1 MQNKLRL
8 EIGSVNLNIKEILEK
23 SKLNKE
29 NLYYDEP
36 MAKHTSFKI
45 GGPAD
50 VFIKVDNIEEL
61 KETLD
66 LSKKNQ
72 IPLTIIG
79 NGSNLLVTDKGIR
92 GITAKLNLKDI
103 EIKNE
108 NNKQIIKVEAGVPVG
123 LLAQKLLK
131 EEITGF
137 EELSGIPGTI
147 GGAVI
152 MNAGAHGKELK
163 DILKKVTAMDY
174 NGNIHEF
181 TNEECLFS
189 YRNSRF
195 QKEKYIILQATLE
208 LEKGNSTEIKE
219 KMDVINNEFTLE
231 NLDNLIEK
239 LNQKESKE
247 NLEKDWEEAIKENEE
262 FDRRKAIRKDLDERT
277 EKAITKNQN
286 KNSEQLNNNEAQ
298 PNQPQQSNDNTPQPN
313 QPQQPNN
320 NTPQSNQPQ
329 QSNDNKP
336 QPNLQQNI
344 GKIIGIEI
352 VEGSDKINIAK
363 VGEDGQIQN
372 LTIENKLKEILK
384 NKKEIF
390 KNPEVAKIIEEVE
403 PSRFKRHF
411 LKRKLSPV
419 ILNVLSENKQGLSI
433 IDYVVAIKKEENC
446 ENLKIKHDL
455 SNTVLKGRLKR
466 MMKRVAKTEH
476 FIDGMEVKG
485 LKETKTMGLLESGK
499 RKLKNKPVTI
509 KEGIKLVGKTLGRGT
524 KNGFRQAMKVPKNI
538 KNKLVAVAEKYQD
551 EDLEKLEDKEDP
563 DLEETQP
570 KAQDEEKQ
578 EK

>member
-8 EIGSVNLNIKEILEK
+8 EIGSVNLNIKEILEE

-29 NLYYDEP
+29 KLYYDEP

-61 KETLD
+61 KETVD

-181 TNEECLFS
+181 TNEECQFS

-208 LEKGNSTEIKE
+208 LEKGNAKEIKE
-219 KMDVINNEFTLE
+219 KMDEYMQFRKEKQPIEYPNAGSTFKRGEDFVTAKLIDEAGLKGYKVGGAQVSEKHAGFIVNVDNATAKDVIELTDYIKE
-231 NLDNLIEK
+231 KIEEK
-239 LNQKESKE
+239 FGKKI
-247 NLEKDWEEAIKENEE
+247 NLEI
-262 FDRRKAIRKDLDERT
+262 
-277 EKAITKNQN
+277 Q
-286 KNSEQLNNNEAQ
+286 
-298 PNQPQQSNDNTPQPN
+298 
-313 QPQQPNN
+313 
-320 NTPQSNQPQ
+320 
-329 QSNDNKP
+329 
-336 QPNLQQNI
+336 
-344 GKIIGIEI
+344 IIG
-352 VEGSDKINIAK
+352 
-363 VGEDGQIQN
+363 
-372 LTIENKLKEILK
+372 
-384 NKKEIF
+384 
-390 KNPEVAKIIEEVE
+390 
-403 PSRFKRHF
+403 
-411 LKRKLSPV
+411 
-419 ILNVLSENKQGLSI
+419 
-433 IDYVVAIKKEENC
+433 
-446 ENLKIKHDL
+446 
-455 SNTVLKGRLKR
+455 
-466 MMKRVAKTEH
+466 
-476 FIDGMEVKG
+476 
-485 LKETKTMGLLESGK
+485 
-499 RKLKNKPVTI
+499 
-509 KEGIKLVGKTLGRGT
+509 
-524 KNGFRQAMKVPKNI
+524 
-538 KNKLVAVAEKYQD
+538 EK
-551 EDLEKLEDKEDP
+551 
-563 DLEETQP
+563 
-570 KAQDEEKQ
+570 
-578 EK
+578 

>member
-50 VFIKVDNIEEL
+50 LFIKVDNIEEL

-66 LSKKNQ
+66 LSKQNQ

-152 MNAGAHGKELK
+152 MNAGAHGKEIK

-174 NGNIHEF
+174 DGNIYEF
-181 TNEECLFS
+181 TNEECKFS
-189 YRNSRF
+189 YRNSKF

-219 KMDVINNEFTLE
+219 KMDEYMQFRKEKQPIEYPNAGSTFKRGEDFVTAKLIDEAGLKGYKVGGAQVSEKHAGFIVNVDNATAKDVIELTDYIKE
-231 NLDNLIEK
+231 KIEEK
-239 LNQKESKE
+239 FGKKI
-247 NLEKDWEEAIKENEE
+247 NLEI
-262 FDRRKAIRKDLDERT
+262 
-277 EKAITKNQN
+277 Q
-286 KNSEQLNNNEAQ
+286 
-298 PNQPQQSNDNTPQPN
+298 
-313 QPQQPNN
+313 
-320 NTPQSNQPQ
+320 
-329 QSNDNKP
+329 
-336 QPNLQQNI
+336 
-344 GKIIGIEI
+344 IIG
-352 VEGSDKINIAK
+352 
-363 VGEDGQIQN
+363 
-372 LTIENKLKEILK
+372 
-384 NKKEIF
+384 
-390 KNPEVAKIIEEVE
+390 
-403 PSRFKRHF
+403 
-411 LKRKLSPV
+411 
-419 ILNVLSENKQGLSI
+419 
-433 IDYVVAIKKEENC
+433 
-446 ENLKIKHDL
+446 
-455 SNTVLKGRLKR
+455 
-466 MMKRVAKTEH
+466 
-476 FIDGMEVKG
+476 
-485 LKETKTMGLLESGK
+485 
-499 RKLKNKPVTI
+499 
-509 KEGIKLVGKTLGRGT
+509 
-524 KNGFRQAMKVPKNI
+524 
-538 KNKLVAVAEKYQD
+538 EK
-551 EDLEKLEDKEDP
+551 
-563 DLEETQP
+563 
-570 KAQDEEKQ
+570 
-578 EK
+578 

>member
-8 EIGSVNLNIKEILEK
+8 EIGSVNLNIEEILEK

-61 KETLD
+61 KEILD

-108 NNKQIIKVEAGVPVG
+108 NNKQIIKVEAGVPIG

-219 KMDVINNEFTLE
+219 KMDEYMQFRKEKQPIEYPNAGSTFKRGEDFVTAKLIDEAGLKGYKIGGAQVSEKHAGFIVNVDNATAKDVIELTDYIKE
-231 NLDNLIEK
+231 KIEEK
-239 LNQKESKE
+239 FGKKI
-247 NLEKDWEEAIKENEE
+247 NLEI
-262 FDRRKAIRKDLDERT
+262 
-277 EKAITKNQN
+277 Q
-286 KNSEQLNNNEAQ
+286 
-298 PNQPQQSNDNTPQPN
+298 
-313 QPQQPNN
+313 
-320 NTPQSNQPQ
+320 
-329 QSNDNKP
+329 
-336 QPNLQQNI
+336 
-344 GKIIGIEI
+344 IIG
-352 VEGSDKINIAK
+352 
-363 VGEDGQIQN
+363 
-372 LTIENKLKEILK
+372 
-384 NKKEIF
+384 
-390 KNPEVAKIIEEVE
+390 
-403 PSRFKRHF
+403 
-411 LKRKLSPV
+411 
-419 ILNVLSENKQGLSI
+419 
-433 IDYVVAIKKEENC
+433 
-446 ENLKIKHDL
+446 
-455 SNTVLKGRLKR
+455 
-466 MMKRVAKTEH
+466 
-476 FIDGMEVKG
+476 
-485 LKETKTMGLLESGK
+485 
-499 RKLKNKPVTI
+499 
-509 KEGIKLVGKTLGRGT
+509 
-524 KNGFRQAMKVPKNI
+524 
-538 KNKLVAVAEKYQD
+538 EK
-551 EDLEKLEDKEDP
+551 
-563 DLEETQP
+563 
-570 KAQDEEKQ
+570 
-578 EK
+578 

>member
-1 MQNKLRL
+1 MRNKLRL

-103 EIKNE
+103 DVENE
-108 NNKQIIKVEAGVPVG
+108 NNKQIIKVDAGVPVG

-152 MNAGAHGKELK
+152 MNAGAHRKELK

-219 KMDVINNEFTLE
+219 KMDEYMQFRKEKQPIEYPNAGSTFKRGEDFVTAKLIDEAGLKGYKIGGAQVSEKHAGFIVNVDNAKAKDVIELTDYIKE
-231 NLDNLIEK
+231 KIEEK
-239 LNQKESKE
+239 FGKKI
-247 NLEKDWEEAIKENEE
+247 NLEI
-262 FDRRKAIRKDLDERT
+262 
-277 EKAITKNQN
+277 Q
-286 KNSEQLNNNEAQ
+286 
-298 PNQPQQSNDNTPQPN
+298 
-313 QPQQPNN
+313 
-320 NTPQSNQPQ
+320 
-329 QSNDNKP
+329 
-336 QPNLQQNI
+336 
-344 GKIIGIEI
+344 IIG
-352 VEGSDKINIAK
+352 
-363 VGEDGQIQN
+363 
-372 LTIENKLKEILK
+372 
-384 NKKEIF
+384 
-390 KNPEVAKIIEEVE
+390 
-403 PSRFKRHF
+403 
-411 LKRKLSPV
+411 
-419 ILNVLSENKQGLSI
+419 
-433 IDYVVAIKKEENC
+433 
-446 ENLKIKHDL
+446 
-455 SNTVLKGRLKR
+455 
-466 MMKRVAKTEH
+466 
-476 FIDGMEVKG
+476 
-485 LKETKTMGLLESGK
+485 
-499 RKLKNKPVTI
+499 
-509 KEGIKLVGKTLGRGT
+509 
-524 KNGFRQAMKVPKNI
+524 
-538 KNKLVAVAEKYQD
+538 EK
-551 EDLEKLEDKEDP
+551 
-563 DLEETQP
+563 
-570 KAQDEEKQ
+570 
-578 EK
+578 

>member
-8 EIGSVNLNIKEILEK
+8 EIGSVNLNIEEILEK

-61 KETLD
+61 KEILK
-66 LSKKNQ
+66 LSKENK

-79 NGSNLLVTDKGIR
+79 NGSNILVTDKGIR
-92 GITAKLNLKDI
+92 GITAKLNFKNIKI
-103 EIKNE
+103 ENIAD
-108 NNKQIIKVEAGVPVG
+108 NKEKIDVDAGVPVG

-219 KMDVINNEFTLE
+219 KMDEYMQFRKEKQPIEYPNAGSTFKRGEDFVTAKLIDEAGLKGYKVGGAQVSEKHAGFIVNVDNATAKDVIELTDYIKE
-231 NLDNLIEK
+231 KIEEK
-239 LNQKESKE
+239 FGKKI
-247 NLEKDWEEAIKENEE
+247 NLEI
-262 FDRRKAIRKDLDERT
+262 
-277 EKAITKNQN
+277 Q
-286 KNSEQLNNNEAQ
+286 
-298 PNQPQQSNDNTPQPN
+298 
-313 QPQQPNN
+313 
-320 NTPQSNQPQ
+320 
-329 QSNDNKP
+329 
-336 QPNLQQNI
+336 
-344 GKIIGIEI
+344 IIG
-352 VEGSDKINIAK
+352 
-363 VGEDGQIQN
+363 
-372 LTIENKLKEILK
+372 
-384 NKKEIF
+384 
-390 KNPEVAKIIEEVE
+390 
-403 PSRFKRHF
+403 
-411 LKRKLSPV
+411 
-419 ILNVLSENKQGLSI
+419 
-433 IDYVVAIKKEENC
+433 
-446 ENLKIKHDL
+446 
-455 SNTVLKGRLKR
+455 
-466 MMKRVAKTEH
+466 
-476 FIDGMEVKG
+476 
-485 LKETKTMGLLESGK
+485 
-499 RKLKNKPVTI
+499 
-509 KEGIKLVGKTLGRGT
+509 
-524 KNGFRQAMKVPKNI
+524 
-538 KNKLVAVAEKYQD
+538 EK
-551 EDLEKLEDKEDP
+551 
-563 DLEETQP
+563 
-570 KAQDEEKQ
+570 
-578 EK
+578 

>member
-1 MQNKLRL
+1 MQNKLRF

-79 NGSNLLVTDKGIR
+79 NGSNILVTDKGIR

-219 KMDVINNEFTLE
+219 KMDEYMQFRKEKQPIEYPNAGSTFKRGEDFVTAKLIDEAGLKGYKIGGAQVSEKHAGFIVNVDNATAKDVIELTDYIKE
-231 NLDNLIEK
+231 KIEEK
-239 LNQKESKE
+239 FGKKI
-247 NLEKDWEEAIKENEE
+247 NLEI
-262 FDRRKAIRKDLDERT
+262 
-277 EKAITKNQN
+277 Q
-286 KNSEQLNNNEAQ
+286 
-298 PNQPQQSNDNTPQPN
+298 
-313 QPQQPNN
+313 
-320 NTPQSNQPQ
+320 
-329 QSNDNKP
+329 
-336 QPNLQQNI
+336 
-344 GKIIGIEI
+344 IIG
-352 VEGSDKINIAK
+352 
-363 VGEDGQIQN
+363 
-372 LTIENKLKEILK
+372 
-384 NKKEIF
+384 
-390 KNPEVAKIIEEVE
+390 
-403 PSRFKRHF
+403 
-411 LKRKLSPV
+411 
-419 ILNVLSENKQGLSI
+419 
-433 IDYVVAIKKEENC
+433 
-446 ENLKIKHDL
+446 
-455 SNTVLKGRLKR
+455 
-466 MMKRVAKTEH
+466 
-476 FIDGMEVKG
+476 
-485 LKETKTMGLLESGK
+485 
-499 RKLKNKPVTI
+499 
-509 KEGIKLVGKTLGRGT
+509 
-524 KNGFRQAMKVPKNI
+524 
-538 KNKLVAVAEKYQD
+538 EK
-551 EDLEKLEDKEDP
+551 
-563 DLEETQP
+563 
-570 KAQDEEKQ
+570 
-578 EK
+578 

>member
-50 VFIKVDNIEEL
+50 LFIKVDNIEEL

-219 KMDVINNEFTLE
+219 KMDEYMQFRKEKQPIEYPNAGSTFKRGEDFVTAKLIDEAGLKGYKVGGAQVSEKHAGFIVNVDNATAKDVIELTDYIKE
-231 NLDNLIEK
+231 KIEEK
-239 LNQKESKE
+239 FGKKI
-247 NLEKDWEEAIKENEE
+247 NLEI
-262 FDRRKAIRKDLDERT
+262 
-277 EKAITKNQN
+277 Q
-286 KNSEQLNNNEAQ
+286 
-298 PNQPQQSNDNTPQPN
+298 
-313 QPQQPNN
+313 
-320 NTPQSNQPQ
+320 
-329 QSNDNKP
+329 
-336 QPNLQQNI
+336 
-344 GKIIGIEI
+344 IIG
-352 VEGSDKINIAK
+352 
-363 VGEDGQIQN
+363 
-372 LTIENKLKEILK
+372 
-384 NKKEIF
+384 
-390 KNPEVAKIIEEVE
+390 
-403 PSRFKRHF
+403 
-411 LKRKLSPV
+411 
-419 ILNVLSENKQGLSI
+419 
-433 IDYVVAIKKEENC
+433 
-446 ENLKIKHDL
+446 
-455 SNTVLKGRLKR
+455 
-466 MMKRVAKTEH
+466 
-476 FIDGMEVKG
+476 
-485 LKETKTMGLLESGK
+485 
-499 RKLKNKPVTI
+499 
-509 KEGIKLVGKTLGRGT
+509 
-524 KNGFRQAMKVPKNI
+524 
-538 KNKLVAVAEKYQD
+538 EK
-551 EDLEKLEDKEDP
+551 
-563 DLEETQP
+563 
-570 KAQDEEKQ
+570 
-578 EK
+578 

>member
-1 MQNKLRL
+1 M
-8 EIGSVNLNIKEILEK
+8 NIKEILEK

-103 EIKNE
+103 EIKKE

-219 KMDVINNEFTLE
+219 KMDEYMQFRKEKQPIEYPNAGSTFKRGEDFVTAKLIDEAGLKGYKVGGAQVSEKHAGFIVNVDNATAKDVIELTDYIKE
-231 NLDNLIEK
+231 KIEEK
-239 LNQKESKE
+239 FGKKI
-247 NLEKDWEEAIKENEE
+247 NLEI
-262 FDRRKAIRKDLDERT
+262 
-277 EKAITKNQN
+277 Q
-286 KNSEQLNNNEAQ
+286 
-298 PNQPQQSNDNTPQPN
+298 
-313 QPQQPNN
+313 
-320 NTPQSNQPQ
+320 
-329 QSNDNKP
+329 
-336 QPNLQQNI
+336 
-344 GKIIGIEI
+344 IIG
-352 VEGSDKINIAK
+352 
-363 VGEDGQIQN
+363 
-372 LTIENKLKEILK
+372 
-384 NKKEIF
+384 
-390 KNPEVAKIIEEVE
+390 
-403 PSRFKRHF
+403 
-411 LKRKLSPV
+411 
-419 ILNVLSENKQGLSI
+419 
-433 IDYVVAIKKEENC
+433 
-446 ENLKIKHDL
+446 
-455 SNTVLKGRLKR
+455 
-466 MMKRVAKTEH
+466 
-476 FIDGMEVKG
+476 
-485 LKETKTMGLLESGK
+485 
-499 RKLKNKPVTI
+499 
-509 KEGIKLVGKTLGRGT
+509 
-524 KNGFRQAMKVPKNI
+524 
-538 KNKLVAVAEKYQD
+538 EK
-551 EDLEKLEDKEDP
+551 
-563 DLEETQP
+563 
-570 KAQDEEKQ
+570 
-578 EK
+578 

>member
-1 MQNKLRL
+1 MQNKLRF

-219 KMDVINNEFTLE
+219 KMDEYMQFRKEKQPIEYPNAGSTFKRGEDFVTAKLIDEAGLKGYKVGGAQVSEKHAGFIVNVDNATAKDVIELTDYIKE
-231 NLDNLIEK
+231 KIEEK
-239 LNQKESKE
+239 FGKKI
-247 NLEKDWEEAIKENEE
+247 NLEI
-262 FDRRKAIRKDLDERT
+262 
-277 EKAITKNQN
+277 Q
-286 KNSEQLNNNEAQ
+286 
-298 PNQPQQSNDNTPQPN
+298 
-313 QPQQPNN
+313 
-320 NTPQSNQPQ
+320 
-329 QSNDNKP
+329 
-336 QPNLQQNI
+336 
-344 GKIIGIEI
+344 IIG
-352 VEGSDKINIAK
+352 
-363 VGEDGQIQN
+363 
-372 LTIENKLKEILK
+372 
-384 NKKEIF
+384 
-390 KNPEVAKIIEEVE
+390 
-403 PSRFKRHF
+403 
-411 LKRKLSPV
+411 
-419 ILNVLSENKQGLSI
+419 
-433 IDYVVAIKKEENC
+433 
-446 ENLKIKHDL
+446 
-455 SNTVLKGRLKR
+455 
-466 MMKRVAKTEH
+466 
-476 FIDGMEVKG
+476 
-485 LKETKTMGLLESGK
+485 
-499 RKLKNKPVTI
+499 
-509 KEGIKLVGKTLGRGT
+509 
-524 KNGFRQAMKVPKNI
+524 
-538 KNKLVAVAEKYQD
+538 EK
-551 EDLEKLEDKEDP
+551 
-563 DLEETQP
+563 
-570 KAQDEEKQ
+570 
-578 EK
+578 

>member
-8 EIGSVNLNIKEILEK
+8 EIGSVNLNIKEILEN

-29 NLYYDEP
+29 NLYYNEP

-66 LSKKNQ
+66 LSKQNQ

-103 EIKNE
+103 KIKNE
-108 NNKQIIKVEAGVPVG
+108 NNKQIIKVDAGVPVG

-131 EEITGF
+131 EKITGF

-219 KMDVINNEFTLE
+219 KMDEYMQFRKEKQPIEYPNAGSTFKRGEDFVTAKLIDEAGLKGYKVGGAQVSEKHAGFIVNVDNATAKDVIELTDYIKE
-231 NLDNLIEK
+231 KIEEK
-239 LNQKESKE
+239 FGKKI
-247 NLEKDWEEAIKENEE
+247 NLEI
-262 FDRRKAIRKDLDERT
+262 
-277 EKAITKNQN
+277 Q
-286 KNSEQLNNNEAQ
+286 
-298 PNQPQQSNDNTPQPN
+298 
-313 QPQQPNN
+313 
-320 NTPQSNQPQ
+320 
-329 QSNDNKP
+329 
-336 QPNLQQNI
+336 
-344 GKIIGIEI
+344 IIG
-352 VEGSDKINIAK
+352 
-363 VGEDGQIQN
+363 
-372 LTIENKLKEILK
+372 
-384 NKKEIF
+384 
-390 KNPEVAKIIEEVE
+390 
-403 PSRFKRHF
+403 
-411 LKRKLSPV
+411 
-419 ILNVLSENKQGLSI
+419 
-433 IDYVVAIKKEENC
+433 
-446 ENLKIKHDL
+446 
-455 SNTVLKGRLKR
+455 
-466 MMKRVAKTEH
+466 
-476 FIDGMEVKG
+476 
-485 LKETKTMGLLESGK
+485 
-499 RKLKNKPVTI
+499 
-509 KEGIKLVGKTLGRGT
+509 
-524 KNGFRQAMKVPKNI
+524 
-538 KNKLVAVAEKYQD
+538 EK
-551 EDLEKLEDKEDP
+551 
-563 DLEETQP
+563 
-570 KAQDEEKQ
+570 
-578 EK
+578 